1 MIPTQRTYGLLIAG
15 GLVATL
21 LSNFVPESNRV
32 SVALLTLFCFDGSV
46 LVATLW
52 DSWQVGKQRVTIAR
66 APLQRLSIG
75 RENPIEL
82 TLSARKAADVLIY
95 DRYPTAFEGPEMP
108 LRAILSTPGSTTEST
123 ADSTEGTVAGKGEET
138 LTYRVK
144 PMKRGDYAWGDLE
157 VRQRGPLKLAWSQ
170 WRIPA
175 ADTVAVYP
183 DLIGLR
189 QLSIRLALQSTGTLK
204 QKRRLGVGT
213 EFAELKEYGVG
224 DDPRFID
231 WKATARRSAPLI
243 RVLEPERE
251 QTLMILLDRGRLMTA
266 QVQGLARFDWGLNAA
281 LSLATAG
288 LHRGDRVGIGV
299 FDRTMETWI
308 PPKRGQAYRRQILE
322 RLTPIQP
329 VLVESDYL
337 GAVTQV
343 VQQQHR
349 RALVVVITDV
359 VDQTASA
366 ELLSALVRLRPRYL
380 PFCVTLR
387 DPRMDQQAASVPE
400 AVAGAYE
407 KAVAIDL
414 IGQRQVA
421 LSRLKK
427 RGVLVLDA
435 PANGITD
442 ALVDNYLRIKARAWL

>member
-15 GLVATL
+15 GLAATL

-32 SVALLTLFCFDGSV
+32 SVALLTLFCFDGGV
-46 LVATLW
+46 LLATFW
-52 DSWQVGKQRVTIAR
+52 DSLQVRQRRVTITR
-66 APLQRLSIG
+66 SPLQRLSIG
-75 RENPIEL
+75 RDNPIEL
-82 TLSARKAADVLIY
+82 TLSAQNAAEVLIY
-95 DRYPTAFEGPEMP
+95 DRYPAAFEGAEMP
-108 LRAILSTPGSTTEST
+108 LQAILSTTTASIANEQP
-123 ADSTEGTVAGKGEET
+123 ERKEET
-138 LTYRVK
+138 LTYSVK

-231 WKATARRSAPLI
+231 WKATARRSMPLI

-266 QVQGLARFDWGLNAA
+266 QVQGLSRFDWGLNAA

-299 FDRTMETWI
+299 FDRTIATWI

-387 DPRMDQQAASVPE
+387 DPKMDQQAASVQAE
-400 AVAGAYE
+400 VAGAYE

-414 IGQRQVA
+414 IAQRQIA

-427 RGVLVLDA
+427 SGVMVLDA
-435 PANGITD
+435 PANNITD
-442 ALVDNYLRIKARAWL
+442 ALVENYLRIKARAWL